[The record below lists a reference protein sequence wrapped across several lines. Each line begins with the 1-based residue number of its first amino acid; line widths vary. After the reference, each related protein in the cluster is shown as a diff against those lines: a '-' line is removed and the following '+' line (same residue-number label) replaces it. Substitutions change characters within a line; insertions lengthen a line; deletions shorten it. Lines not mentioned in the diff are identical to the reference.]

1 MGARRLP
8 QFTEQAQTALTGG
21 RDMTQKSRNQVEA
34 REKFSLGA
42 MVLTIVIAN
51 ALAFIYMAPYA

>member
-1 MGARRLP
+1 
-8 QFTEQAQTALTGG
+8 
-21 RDMTQKSRNQVEA
+21 MTQKSRNQVEA